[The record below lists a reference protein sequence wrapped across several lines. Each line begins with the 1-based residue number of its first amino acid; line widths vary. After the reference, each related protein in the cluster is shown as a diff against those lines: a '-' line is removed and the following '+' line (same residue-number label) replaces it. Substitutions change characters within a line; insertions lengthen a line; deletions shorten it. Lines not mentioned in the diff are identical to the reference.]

1 MNIRTIKE
9 RLILLLIGIGIALL
23 WGLYAVLTRFNFYTF
38 FTSPV
43 VLSIALI
50 LVVPLSFLF
59 ADIVWGSK

>member
-9 RLILLLIGIGIALL
+9 RLILLLIGIAIASL
-23 WGLYAVLTRFNFYTF
+23 WGLYAVLTRFNFYNF

-50 LVVPLSFLF
+50 LIVPLSFLI
-59 ADIVWGSK
+59 ADVLWGNK